1 MNAASI
7 AAHTNDKPPSPS
19 DEATGILPRIAL
31 AALIALQITLIL
43 THVAWRDE
51 LQAVLLAE
59 HSPSL
64 AALFANLH
72 YEGHPA
78 LWYLLLR
85 ALSPL
90 GSAPTTLKIVQLCV
104 ALATIALLWT
114 RAPFRPWT
122 KLLILASYP
131 ILFEWGTIS
140 RSYGLGVTLFLRLLR
155 RSGDTGSPA

>member
-1 MNAASI
+1 MNAAPT
-7 AAHTNDKPPSPS
+7 AAHTNDRPPSPS

-31 AALIALQITLIL
+31 AALVALQITLIL

-51 LQAVLLAE
+51 LQAVMLAE

-104 ALATIALLWT
+104 ALATIALSGPALRSDRGRSFSSS
-114 RAPFRPWT
+114 RAIRSSSSGARSRAAT
-122 KLLILASYP
+122 AS
-131 ILFEWGTIS
+131 
-140 RSYGLGVTLFLRLLR
+140 
-155 RSGDTGSPA
+155 A